1 MKRSNV
7 RTISMMILGLLMMC
21 GGGAFAGD
29 IETVIFSADFS
40 GAAGTSLINPQDIDK
55 NGIFMNKSR
64 L

>member
-1 MKRSNV
+1 
-7 RTISMMILGLLMMC
+7 MMILGLLMMC